1 MTMEKHQAASCMI
14 LKTNEQQWLVP
25 RNIVAEV
32 IKYSF
37 INTSEDKDSGMSF
50 IEWRGCRLPHITLF
64 KPGQCVKPEASEEN
78 RVVIVYGLQNPGILP
93 YYSFQISKS
102 PQLLQVGDNDLTQI
116 KTQSL
121 HPGELMQVEVD
132 GIKAIIPQ
140 VDYFE
145 NSILKR
151 IH

>member
-1 MTMEKHQAASCMI
+1 MNKQEIQSASCMM

-25 RNIVAEV
+25 RNIIAEV

-37 INTSEDKDSGMSF
+37 VDASRDKDSGLSF

-64 KPGQCVKPEASEEN
+64 KSEGVIETESSGEN

-102 PQLLQVGDNDLTQI
+102 PQLLQVSESDLKQI
-116 KTQSL
+116 HTPNL

>member
-1 MTMEKHQAASCMI
+1 MQKLQSASCMI

-25 RNIVAEV
+25 RNIIAEV

-37 INTSEDKDSGMSF
+37 IDASEDKDSGLSF

-64 KPGQCVKPEASEEN
+64 KPGEAVKTDTPEEN

-102 PQLLQVGDNDLTQI
+102 PQLLQVDESDMKQI
-116 KTQSL
+116 NTQSL
-121 HPGELMQVEVD
+121 HPGQLMQVEVE
-132 GIKAIIPQ
+132 GIKAFIPQ